1 MFGAHLKMAMAS
13 IRANRWRSFLT
24 MLGIIIGVASVVT
37 IVSLGEGVKQQIN
50 GQINRLGTDLITVR
64 AGKSV
69 TRDSNG
75 KIKDVNL
82 FSAYSTNT
90 LSEKDFI
97 TISKTKGVKVAVPF
111 NLLAG
116 VPRYDNKEYSP
127 GFVVGVSAAAP
138 EILQQKIAYGS
149 FFSGQELSNKS
160 AIIGQRVAEELYEEN
175 APIGK
180 SIKVRG
186 ENFIIRG
193 VFDEFETNP
202 FVPNADYNTA
212 IFIPYDSSRELS
224 RDNTQIYQ
232 VLVKP
237 NDSSQTDTLAKEI
250 TQNLK
255 NTHSGEEDFSVLQ
268 QEESLAIT
276 NKVFTLLT
284 GLITGVAA
292 ISLVVGGIGIMNI
305 MLVSVTE
312 CTREIGVRKAV
323 GATNHQILSQFVAEA
338 AVLSFSGGVFGVL
351 VSLIANILIRI
362 LTNLQ
367 PVVTLP
373 IMFIAVGVAMAVGL
387 FFGMA
392 PAYKA
397 AKKDPIEALRFE

>member
-1 MFGAHLKMAMAS
+1 M
-13 IRANRWRSFLT
+13 
-24 MLGIIIGVASVVT
+24 
-37 IVSLGEGVKQQIN
+37 
-50 GQINRLGTDLITVR
+50 
-64 AGKSV
+64 
-69 TRDSNG
+69 
-75 KIKDVNL
+75 
-82 FSAYSTNT
+82 
-90 LSEKDFI
+90 
-97 TISKTKGVKVAVPF
+97 PF

-323 GATNHQILSQFVAEA
+323 CATNHQILSQFVAEA